1 MNGRAYH
8 LKSNKFM
15 KGDDSEDNNEAK
27 MKILFKYFYW
37 ENDIFLPTTAR
48 WYHRN
53 SEHYEG
59 RQLN

>member
-27 MKILFKYFYW
+27 MKILFKYFY
-37 ENDIFLPTTAR
+37 
-48 WYHRN
+48 
-53 SEHYEG
+53 
-59 RQLN
+59 